1 MPITPQSILPQTA
14 PTQIATGTI
23 RAMGTAAAAVEL
35 DGGTLVTAAVPG
47 NAVYAVGQRVMVSI
61 PGGQLASAVITGLAT
76 GSASAPR
83 QVHVPFRT
91 A

>member
-1 MPITPQSILPQTA
+1 MMSPQSILPQSA

-23 RAMGTAAAAVEL
+23 RAMGNAAAAVEL

-47 NAVYAVGQRVMVSI
+47 SITYAAGQRVLVSI
-61 PGGQLASAVITGLAT
+61 PGGQLASAVVTGLAT

-83 QVHVPFRT
+83 QVHVPFG
-91 A
+91 